1 MHRLGVVGIS
11 WRHADA
17 ATLAAF
23 TIAREERASR
33 LPALAAA
40 LGVTGLVYVATC
52 NRVEVVCTTDG
63 RTPLGALRR
72 RVFAAL
78 RGREPHGGE
87 AEHALRAW
95 QGEGAVEHLFLIAA
109 GLESARI
116 GESEVVGQLR
126 DAIDASRHLAILG
139 ADLELFCAEALK
151 VAKRVRPMT
160 EGRVGRVSL
169 AQVALRAALERLE
182 RTPGPAAVVGVS
194 PMTEQCARGLAAA
207 GVPVAVV
214 NRTLARARTLAGEV
228 GGRACA
234 LEEFRARPEAVE
246 VMIVATGAREPLFAR
261 AELERLAARSPSHE
275 PPLVIDLAIPPNVAP
290 EDAAAADVPR
300 LGMDE
305 ITLAAA
311 DERERAIGDFAEA
324 RAIVDASLTDFRRQ
338 LAERLISPVIA
349 QLHRRYRRTAVE
361 GVERLFQKELA
372 SLGDAERDAVRRWAE
387 TLARRFA
394 HVPSVGLRDLAFASG
409 PQAVE
414 AFFSHTEPELAQRL
428 RLDAETSGVG
438 AMIEQQ
444 QEGA

>member
-1 MHRLGVVGIS
+1 MQRLGVVGIS

-17 ATLAAF
+17 GTLATF
-23 TIAREERASR
+23 TIAREDRASR
-33 LPALAAA
+33 LAALAGA
-40 LGVTGLVYVATC
+40 LDVTGLVYLATC
-52 NRVEVVCTTDG
+52 NRVEVIVTSDG
-63 RTPLGALRR
+63 RVSLGALRR

-78 RGREPHGGE
+78 RGRAPRAGE

-95 QGEGAVEHLFLIAA
+95 QGEGAVEHLFLVAS
-109 GLESARI
+109 GLESARV

-126 DAIDASRHLAILG
+126 EAIEEARASGVLG
-139 ADLELFCAEALK
+139 QDLDMFCAEALK

-160 EGRVGRVSL
+160 EGRIGHVSL
-169 AQVALRAALERLE
+169 AQVAQRAALERLA
-182 RTPGPAAVVGVS
+182 RTPGAAAVVGVS

-207 GVPVAVV
+207 GVPVVVV
-214 NRTLARARTLAGEV
+214 NRTLAHAETLAREV
-228 GGRACA
+228 GGTARS
-234 LEEFRARPEAVE
+234 LDEFRARPDAIET
-246 VMIVATGAREPLFAR
+246 MIVATAAREPLFAR
-261 AELERLAARSPSHE
+261 GELERIAARTPSHE
-275 PPLVIDLAIPPNVAP
+275 APLVIDLAIPPNVAP

-311 DERERAIGDFAEA
+311 DERERVIGEFADA
-324 RAIVDASLTDFRRQ
+324 RAIVDEALTAFRRQ

-349 QLHRRYRRTAVE
+349 QLHRRYRHTAVE

-372 SLGDAERDAVRRWAE
+372 ALGDAERDAVRRWAE

-394 HVPSVGLRDLAFASG
+394 HVPSVGLRDLAFLSG

-428 RLDAETSGVG
+428 RADAVASGVD